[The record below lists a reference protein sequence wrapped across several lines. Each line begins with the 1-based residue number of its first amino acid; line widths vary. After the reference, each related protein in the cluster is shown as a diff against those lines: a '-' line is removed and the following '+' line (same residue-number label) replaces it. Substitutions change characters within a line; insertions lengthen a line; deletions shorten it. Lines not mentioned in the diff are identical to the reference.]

1 MHGTR
6 PWLIRSREAN
16 TSTPKVCGAG
26 DTKLNEFV
34 IGLLISADVI
44 GLPHEAIPVP
54 MLGSGAVSCLASD
67 VRFGSK
73 ADIRERVRNV
83 RFTPE
88 SGHYGAHR
96 GSAGLTSGQ
105 AKFLITPL
113 AIQEPMTS

>member
-44 GLPHEAIPVP
+44 GLPHEAIPVSE
-54 MLGSGAVSCLASD
+54 LESGTISCLASD

-73 ADIRERVRNV
+73 TDI
-83 RFTPE
+83 
-88 SGHYGAHR
+88 GA
-96 GSAGLTSGQ
+96 
-105 AKFLITPL
+105 
-113 AIQEPMTS
+113 

>member
-44 GLPHEAIPVP
+44 GLPHEAIPVSE
-54 MLGSGAVSCLASD
+54 LESGTISCLASD
-67 VRFGSK
+67 VRFGPK
-73 ADIRERVRNV
+73 ADIAISAAFLFGHVWGFRQTFPVSSTVRV
-83 RFTPE
+83 T
-88 SGHYGAHR
+88 
-96 GSAGLTSGQ
+96 
-105 AKFLITPL
+105 
-113 AIQEPMTS
+113 

>member
-44 GLPHEAIPVP
+44 GLPHEAIPVSE
-54 MLGSGAVSCLASD
+54 LESGTISCLASD

-73 ADIRERVRNV
+73 ADMEHGIDDWRQYCNERHRHSSLKYHAPHQSFDQFD
-83 RFTPE
+83 FT
-88 SGHYGAHR
+88 R
-96 GSAGLTSGQ
+96 
-105 AKFLITPL
+105 TPCL
-113 AIQEPMTS
+113 VDPRL